1 MANAWTPEAQT
12 EHVSKIA
19 ALLKSKDEDQE
30 QACSFIAAYT
40 DNESFMDQMRSVV
53 LEMFGDGTMWFK
65 GDKGSLLKTAD
76 LSLSMG
82 QHSTLFLRLVK
93 HDLITTS
100 NLDSLT
106 LSDVTGRLLGEACAK
121 LSHVTALEIQ
131 CSPRWSG
138 KSVQMSVLPKELALC
153 TELQILRIGRY
164 QNLVADTFDAPLSI
178 RKLISKGATDGLLHG
193 LLPWMPNV
201 EEIVLTPDW
210 SCSSITSIPDT
221 IAQCSK
227 LKVLVCPRHWY
238 LKSISDKIG
247 ECLEL
252 RNLNI
257 ASTSVEALPNTISS
271 LSQLKFLDIQ
281 NTSIRYIPAS
291 IISSPELQ
299 RINAKGCTGLII
311 QTSDQFQQKVLW
323 KKDLTCYPNDS
334 RHRSNFV
341 IQEFFDKGAANP
353 Q

>member
-1 MANAWTPEAQT
+1 MASAWTPEEQT

-19 ALLKSKDEDQE
+19 ALLKSTDEDQE
-30 QACSFIAAYT
+30 QACSFIASFT
-40 DNESFMDQMRSVV
+40 DNESFMDQMRSIV
-53 LEMFGDGTMWFK
+53 LDTFGDGTMWFK
-65 GDKGSLLKTAD
+65 GDKGSLLKTAE
-76 LSLSMG
+76 LSLNMG
-82 QHSTLFLRLVK
+82 QHSALFLRLLK
-93 HDLITTS
+93 NDLIAVQ

-106 LSDVTGRLLGEACAK
+106 LSDVTGSLLGGACAK
-121 LSHVTALEIQ
+121 LPQLTSLTIQ
-131 CSPRWSG
+131 CSPRWRG

-153 TELQILRIGRY
+153 TELQVLTIGRY

-210 SCSSITSIPDT
+210 RCSSITSIPDT

-227 LKVLVCPRHWY
+227 LKVLLCPRHWY
-238 LKSISDKIG
+238 LKNISDKIG

-252 RNLNI
+252 RSLNI
-257 ASTSVEALPNTISS
+257 GGTSVEALPNTISS
-271 LSQLKFLDIQ
+271 LSKLEFLDIQ

-291 IISSPELQ
+291 LLSLPELQ

-323 KKDLTCYPNDS
+323 KKELTCYPNDS
-334 RHRSNFV
+334 RHRSTFV
-341 IQEFFDKGAANP
+341 KQAYFD
-353 Q
+353 QQ

>member
-1 MANAWTPEAQT
+1 MANAWTPEEQT
-12 EHVSKIA
+12 EHVSKISV
-19 ALLKSKDEDQE
+19 LLKSKDEDQE
-30 QACSFIAAYT
+30 QACSFIASFT

-93 HDLITTS
+93 NDLITTQ

-106 LSDVTGRLLGEACAK
+106 LSDVTGRLLGDACAN
-121 LSHVTALEIQ
+121 LPHLTSLTVQ
-131 CSPRWSG
+131 CSPRWGG

-153 TELQILRIGRY
+153 TELQVLTIGRY

-227 LKVLVCPRHWY
+227 LKVLVCPRHWS
-238 LKSISDKIG
+238 LKSVSGKIG
-247 ECLEL
+247 ECLEML
-252 RNLNI
+252 NLNV
-257 ASTSVEALPNTISS
+257 ASTSVESLPHTLSS
-271 LSQLKFLDIQ
+271 LSKLEFLDIQ

-291 IISSPELQ
+291 LLSLPELQ

-311 QTSDQFQQKVLW
+311 QTNDLFQQKLLW
-323 KKDLTCYPNDS
+323 KKEITCYPNDS
-334 RHRSNFV
+334 RHRSAFV
-341 IQEFFDKGAANP
+341 KQEYFDL